1 MAYQDRYSKTGPTAG
16 SVMPTGMNMTPQE
29 AMAAA
34 RTGFQ
39 GRANTEK
46 QPIVNIRFEVDSDEN
61 LAELQKIKEHEPIF
75 YDRRYNEI
83 MSLETF
89 QRRLKEE
96 GRANMAKFRAYQA
109 KHSPYMDGVRMDN
122 YYYRPKP
129 TIPNDV
135 LDKDTAAF
143 SMMEDT
149 QFMNDRHWVNAK
161 SFVCPRQVIDC
172 VWHMGIC
179 KAKQPKALATCIY
192 GVCIASNKTGTG
204 MNIAPNAL
212 LAVTFSQDRETGEM
226 FLRHWSS
233 KGKNCAPDEDD
244 CGGATGAYIIY
255 GRVLQPSGQQTAF
268 GPLTNPDLHTLKAA
282 KIEICMLQ
290 HAT

>member
-16 SVMPTGMNMTPQE
+16 SVMPTGMNMTPSE

-61 LAELQKIKEHEPIF
+61 LTELQKIKEHEPVF

-83 MSLETF
+83 MCLDTF

-96 GRANMAKFRAYQA
+96 GRANMAKYRAHQA
-109 KHSPYMDGVRMDN
+109 LHPPYMDGVRMDN

-129 TIPNDV
+129 TIPNDI

-143 SMMEDT
+143 SMMEDH
-149 QFMNDRHWVNAK
+149 QFMDDRRWAEAK
-161 SFVCPRQVIDC
+161 SFVCPRQVIDA

-192 GVCIASNKTGTG
+192 GVCIATNQVGNG
-204 MNIAPNAL
+204 MSIAPNAL
-212 LAVTFSQDRETGEM
+212 LAVTISQDLQTGEM
-226 FLRHWSS
+226 KLGQWSS
-233 KGKNCAPDEDD
+233 NGNNRAPTEDD
-244 CGGATGAYIIY
+244 CGPTGAYIIY
-255 GRVLQPSGQQTAF
+255 ARVLQPSGRQTAY
-268 GPLTNPDLHTLKAA
+268 GTLANPDLHTLKAA